1 MDPKYFPIEI
11 EEKWS
16 KIWAQRSLDRPKVKN
31 RFSQIIPP
39 PNVTGTL
46 HMGHSFQYA
55 IMDFYTRY
63 HHMNGA
69 DSYWQVGTDHAGIA
83 TQMVVENN
91 LANEG
96 KTKDELGRDKF
107 IEEVWKWKDFSEEK
121 ISSQMKRLGITVDW
135 DKYRFTLD
143 DEYYQ
148 GVIKAF
154 VELYRKDKI
163 YQGFRLVNWDPSLKT
178 AVSDLEVIRQEKD
191 GLIWHIAYPVEDSQ
205 DKLIVATTRPETMFG
220 DMAVA
225 VNPKDSRY
233 KKFIGQY
240 ITLPF
245 VGRKIP
251 IIGDEY
257 VDMEFGTGCL
267 KITPGH
273 DFNDYE
279 IGKKFALHEIDG
291 VVHTSEKLEDF
302 APLNIFTDTAHTN
315 DNVPQQFQDLD
326 RFKVR
331 KVVLEELK
339 NKDLLVKEEK
349 HPISV
354 PRGERSNIVIEP
366 RLSYQWYVKTAD
378 MAKKANATVNKGE
391 VKFHPNNWIKTYFNW
406 MDNIQDWCISRQIWW
421 GHRIPAWQ
429 DAEGNTYVGFDEEEV
444 RSFYKLDN
452 RKLNQVED
460 VLDTWF
466 SSSLWSFGSLGWPN
480 NTDGVERYFPTSLLV
495 TGFDIIFFWVARM
508 MMMSLEFTGQIPFK
522 DVYVTGLI
530 RDENGQKMSK
540 SKGNIIDPIDLVYG
554 IELEDLVAKRTA
566 NLMQEGLAEK
576 IERKTR
582 KQFPNGI
589 ESYGTDAMRM
599 TFFSLATHTKDIS
612 FEMGRLKGYRNFCNK
627 MWNAAR
633 FINNYPH
640 ESEEFVAKNEADKW
654 IEKEFEAVSK
664 QINKNIAE
672 YRLDFA
678 MNEVYEFFWGKFCD
692 KYIEECKANGETSNL
707 HPMLKKLLQLI
718 HPFAPFITE
727 EINELIFKD
736 GSLMDL

>member
-1 MDPKYFPIEI
+1 MEAKYFPIQI

-16 KIWAQRSLDRPKVKN
+16 KVWADRELAKPQSEN
-31 RFSQIIPP
+31 FFSQIIPP

-63 HHMNGA
+63 HHMNGTDA
-69 DSYWQVGTDHAGIA
+69 YWQVGTDHAGIA

-91 LANEG
+91 LRNEG
-96 KTKDELGRDKF
+96 KTKDDLGREPF
-107 IEEVWKWKDFSEEK
+107 VEEVWKWKDYSEGK
-121 ISSQMKRLGITVDW
+121 ITSQMKRLGITVEW

-143 DEYYQ
+143 DDYYQ

-163 YQGFRLVNWDPSLKT
+163 YRGYRLVNWDPALKT

-191 GLIWHIAYPVEDSQ
+191 GLIWHISYPIADSN
-205 DKLIVATTRPETMFG
+205 DVLTVATTRPETMFG

-225 VNPKDSRY
+225 VNPNDERY
-233 KKFIGQY
+233 KHFIGQY
-240 ITLPF
+240 VDLPF

-251 IIGDEY
+251 VIGDEY

-279 IGKKFALHEIDG
+279 IGKKYALHEVDG
-291 VVHTSEKLEDF
+291 VIQTSESLEDF
-302 APLNIFTDTAHTN
+302 EPINIFTDEAFSN
-315 DNVPQQFQDLD
+315 DNVPEPFANLD

-331 KVVLEELK
+331 KAVLEELK
-339 NKDLLVKEEK
+339 NQGLLVKEEK
-349 HPISV
+349 HHISV

-366 RLSYQWYVKTAD
+366 KLSNQWYVNTQE
-378 MAKKANATVNKGE
+378 MAKKANAAVDNGE
-391 VKFHPNNWIKTYFNW
+391 VVFHPGNWVKTYFNW

-421 GHRIPAWQ
+421 GHRIPAWY
-429 DAEGNTYVGFDEEEV
+429 DDEGNVYVGHDEAEV
-444 RSFYKLDN
+444 RDFYKLDD
-452 RKLNQVED
+452 RALQQEED

-466 SSSLWSFGSLGWPN
+466 SSSLWSFGSLGWPAQ
-480 NTDGVERYFPTSLLV
+480 TDNLEKYFPTSLLV

-508 MMMSLEFTGQIPFK
+508 MMMSLEFTGKIPFK

-540 SKGNIIDPIDLVYG
+540 SKGNIIDPIDLIYG
-554 IELEDLVAKRTA
+554 IELDDLVAKRTA

-589 ESYGTDAMRM
+589 ESYGSDALRM
-599 TFFSLATHTKDIS
+599 TFYSLATHTKDIS
-612 FEMGRLKGYRNFCNK
+612 FELGRLKGYRNFCNK
-627 MWNAAR
+627 IWNAAR
-633 FINNYPH
+633 FINNYPM
-640 ESEEFVAKNEADKW
+640 ESDVFEAKNDSDKW
-654 IEKEFEAVSK
+654 IEEEFNAVEK

-678 MNEVYEFFWGKFCD
+678 MNEIYEFFWGKFCD
-692 KYIEECKANGETSNL
+692 RYIEECKASGETANL
-707 HPMLKKLLQLI
+707 HPMLKKILKLM